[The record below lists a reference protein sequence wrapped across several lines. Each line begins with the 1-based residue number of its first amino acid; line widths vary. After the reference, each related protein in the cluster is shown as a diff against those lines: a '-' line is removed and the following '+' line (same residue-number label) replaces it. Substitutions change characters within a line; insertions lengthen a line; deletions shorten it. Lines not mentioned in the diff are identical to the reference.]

1 MRNNVAADFEQWFRY
16 GARVSIEPESIQL
29 KAAGEM
35 NLPNIFERNVREE
48 RFDGLAAVEL
58 IAIDVV

>member
-1 MRNNVAADFEQWFRY
+1 MRNNLAADFEQWFRY
-16 GARVSIEPESIQL
+16 GARVSIQPESIQL

-35 NLPNIFERNVREE
+35 NLPDILKRNVREK
-48 RFDGLAAVEL
+48 RFDGLAAIEL